1 MKPEPTDCEGAG
13 ALRDKVT
20 RGVAWNLAEKIGTG
34 LMQMA
39 VSLIILRLL
48 TQEDLGL
55 MAILTAVSVV
65 MLVIVDSGFSQAL
78 IRRREPSQADF
89 KSVFFFNVGV
99 SVALYVLCVAA
110 TPAAARF
117 YDMPELVP
125 LAPVFFLLLPV
136 NALCAV
142 QNAIL
147 TRQFRFALL
156 SKVTFVSWLVSGLAA
171 IGLALAGC
179 GVWSVVAQRLLQMA
193 VRAGLL
199 WGFSDW
205 RPSGGA
211 CGVNPLRQMARYS
224 FSLMS
229 TELITTIYNKIPQFV
244 IGRLYPTG
252 VLGAFDQAVKLKD
265 QPVSSTML
273 AVQNV
278 IFPALAKVGNDACRF
293 AESYR
298 QIVMLVAYLLFP
310 MMMGL
315 SAVAPDLFAALLGEE
330 WMSAV
335 PYFEVICLV
344 GLFYPVAMIAF
355 TVLKVK
361 SDGRIILRIEFLKK
375 GLMTLVFIA
384 TIPVSVQAVAWG
396 LVVIAFCEMAVN
408 VVASMRFTV
417 LTIRRLLRTLLP
429 VAAVTA
435 AMYGAVRLTMR
446 CLPFGDA
453 GRLAVEIGVGIVV
466 YVLLSVAFRLE
477 AFRETVA
484 LVKRQIGQSSSST
497 M

>member
-1 MKPEPTDCEGAG
+1 MNPEPTECEKTG

-20 RGVAWNLAEKIGTG
+20 RGVAWNLAEKIGTA

-48 TQEDLGL
+48 TREDLGL
-55 MAILTAVSVV
+55 MAILTAVSAV

-78 IRRREPSQADF
+78 ICRREPSQSDF
-89 KSVFFFNVGV
+89 KSVFLFNVGI
-99 SVALYVLCVAA
+99 SAALYVLCVAA
-110 TPAAARF
+110 APAAARF
-117 YDMPELVP
+117 YDMPELVS

-156 SKVTFVSWLVSGLAA
+156 SKVTFVSWLLSGLAA

-179 GVWSVVAQRLLQMA
+179 GVWSLVAQRVLQMA

-205 RPSGGA
+205 RPSGSAYGL
-211 CGVNPLRQMARYS
+211 NPLRQMARYS

-252 VLGAFDQAVKLKD
+252 ELGAFDQAVKLKD

-273 AVQNV
+273 SVQNV
-278 IFPALAKVGNDACRF
+278 IFPALTKVGNDACRF

-315 SAVAPDLFAALLGEE
+315 SAIAHDLFATLLGEK

-335 PYFEVICLV
+335 PYFEVVCLV

-361 SDGRIILRIEFLKK
+361 SDGGIILRIEFLKK
-375 GLMTLVFIA
+375 GLMTLVFLA

-429 VAAVTA
+429 IACVTA

-446 CLPFGDA
+446 SLPFDGV
-453 GRLAVEIGVGIVV
+453 GRLSIEIGVGIVV
-466 YVLLSVAFRLE
+466 YVLLSAAFRLE

>member
-1 MKPEPTDCEGAG
+1 MKPEPTDCEEPG

-20 RGVAWNLAEKIGTG
+20 RGVAWNLAEKTGTT
-34 LMQMA
+34 LMQLA
-39 VSLIILRLL
+39 VSLILLRLL
-48 TQEDLGL
+48 AQEVWGL
-55 MAILTAVSVV
+55 MAILTAVSAVL
-65 MLVIVDSGFSQAL
+65 LVIVDSGFSQAL
-78 IRRREPSQADF
+78 ICRKEPSQSDF
-89 KSVFFFNVGV
+89 KSVFLFNVGV
-99 SVALYVLCVAA
+99 SVALYLLCVAA
-110 TPAAARF
+110 APAAARF

-147 TRQFRFALL
+147 MRQFRFALL
-156 SKVTFVSWLVSGLAA
+156 SKVTFASWLVSGLTA

-179 GVWSVVAQRLLQMA
+179 GVWSIVAQRVLQMA

-205 RPSGGA
+205 RPVGRA
-211 CGVNPLRQMARYS
+211 YGVNPLRQMARYS

-244 IGRLYPTG
+244 IGRLYPTA

-265 QPVSSTML
+265 QSVGSTML
-273 AVQNV
+273 SVQTV
-278 IFPALAKVGNDACRF
+278 IFPALTKVGSDACRF
-293 AESYR
+293 ADSYR

-315 SAVAPDLFAALLGEE
+315 SAVAPDLFAALLGQK

-375 GLMTLVFIA
+375 GLMTLVFVA
-384 TIPVSVQAVAWG
+384 VIPVSVQAVVWG

-429 VAAVTA
+429 IACVTA
-435 AMYGAVRLTMR
+435 AMYGTVRLTMR

-453 GRLAVEIGVGIVV
+453 GRLTVEIVVGIVV
-466 YVLLSVAFRLE
+466 YVLLSAVFRLE

-484 LVKRQIGQSSSST
+484 LVKRQLGQSSSST